1 MISTIKKKI
10 TSDFFKDSFWAL
22 LGNVIFRG
30 SGLVSSIFLAKILQ
44 KNEYGEF
51 NSLKNTL
58 TTLAIF
64 TTFGLGY
71 TSTKFVA
78 ECLSGSKKDPKEL
91 ISKIYK
97 IAIIFSVIIGFLTF
111 IFAPQISEF
120 YYNNAEFDLR
130 IRILSFWI
138 VLMALSTAQN
148 GVIAGLGI
156 FKKFT
161 TVNIVIGI
169 ITLIFI
175 PLLAFYYGTVG
186 ACVSLLLIQT
196 LNCIINE
203 YFIRKNIGIYNR
215 LEPFPIR
222 FTSILSYSLPLTLI
236 EAIFSVCLWINY
248 FLIQNHFNY
257 GEVALYSTSM
267 QWYILLLF
275 IPMVLKNVVL
285 SYFSNKNSEKDIF
298 KNAILLSLISTV
310 IPVVFILI
318 FSPYIEKLYGEN
330 FAGLGDLIRIMAII
344 PIFSSISS
352 VMEQYLFSK
361 SKNWIVFTFS
371 LVKDGGTCLLF
382 LYFIEY
388 VGVKEAAY
396 YLILSYLILNSITF
410 SAYILLF
417 LKTGLHK
424 DQTIQTL

>member
-1 MISTIKKKI
+1 
-10 TSDFFKDSFWAL
+10 
-22 LGNVIFRG
+22 
-30 SGLVSSIFLAKILQ
+30 
-44 KNEYGEF
+44 
-51 NSLKNTL
+51 
-58 TTLAIF
+58 
-64 TTFGLGY
+64 
-71 TSTKFVA
+71 
-78 ECLSGSKKDPKEL
+78 
-91 ISKIYK
+91 
-97 IAIIFSVIIGFLTF
+97 
-111 IFAPQISEF
+111 
-120 YYNNAEFDLR
+120 
-130 IRILSFWI
+130 
-138 VLMALSTAQN
+138 
-148 GVIAGLGI
+148 
-156 FKKFT
+156 
-161 TVNIVIGI
+161 
-169 ITLIFI
+169 
-175 PLLAFYYGTVG
+175 
-186 ACVSLLLIQT
+186 
-196 LNCIINE
+196 
-203 YFIRKNIGIYNR
+203 
-215 LEPFPIR
+215 
-222 FTSILSYSLPLTLI
+222 
-236 EAIFSVCLWINY
+236 
-248 FLIQNHFNY
+248 
-257 GEVALYSTSM
+257 
-267 QWYILLLF
+267 
-275 IPMVLKNVVL
+275 MVLKNVVL